1 MAKTKKKGK
10 DDEVVI
16 NLDSMG
22 VPIAILISGVLIA
35 AVIFFVSRGDTP
47 VTIDNAQDTTG
58 QVGQEEVAAQDT
70 GFASLEGAAVLG
82 NPETATVAVV
92 EYSDYMCG
100 FCRRH
105 AEETFP
111 SIQQNYI
118 DTGKILYVFKEFPLS
133 SPGQL
138 GYSIA
143 EGGVCVLNLSD
154 SETFFDYHKGAF
166 DLGSEDDIIAFAQDL
181 GIDGDEMSACLA
193 DGRYRDDIDAKA
205 QEGRDAGVT
214 GTPGFIVGRI
224 NDGGAVEGGLIAG
237 ALPYQ
242 NFADAIDALLD

>member
-16 NLDSMG
+16 NLDTMG

-35 AVIFFVSRGDTP
+35 AVIFFLSRGETP
-47 VTIDNAQDTTG
+47 VTTDIPEDTTE
-58 QVGQEEVAAQDT
+58 QLAQEEVLAQEE
-70 GFASLEGAAVLG
+70 GVVSLGDAAVLG

-92 EYSDYMCG
+92 EFSDYMCG

-111 SIQQNYI
+111 SIKENYV
-118 DTGKILYVFKEFPLS
+118 DTGKILYVYKEFPLS
-133 SPGQL
+133 PPGQL

-166 DLGSEDDIIAFAQDL
+166 DLGSEDGIIAFAQDL
-181 GIDGDEMSACLA
+181 GIDEGEMSACLA

-224 NDGGAVEGGLIAG
+224 GEDGTVEGSLIAG
-237 ALPYQ
+237 AFPYET
-242 NFADAIDALLD
+242 FADAIDALLD